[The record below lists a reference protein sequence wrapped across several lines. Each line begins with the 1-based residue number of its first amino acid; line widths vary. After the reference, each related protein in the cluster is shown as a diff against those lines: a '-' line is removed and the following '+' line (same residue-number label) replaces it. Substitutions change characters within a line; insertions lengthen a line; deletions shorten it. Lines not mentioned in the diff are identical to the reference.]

1 MDSLTERRSPSDPG
15 PRGRAE
21 LARALARRLE
31 GALPPALEGLGTPL
45 DRADWLVVDVE
56 TTGLGRA
63 CEITEIGA
71 LRMRGTQVVDEF
83 EELVR
88 PSAPIPPFIEKMTG
102 ITTDM
107 VAGAD
112 PVQAVYPR
120 FAAWAGAGAPG
131 RVLVAHNA
139 DFDMGFLARAA
150 RACSMPW
157 RTPPSV
163 DTLSLARLALPRPV
177 VVNHRLGTVARYF
190 RTTTAPGHRA
200 LGDARATGEVLCG
213 LVGLAEEAG
222 FGHVEDLV
230 AVCRWYAARRP

>member
-15 PRGRAE
+15 PGGRAE

-45 DRADWLVVDVE
+45 ERADWLVVDVE

-83 EELVR
+83 QELVR

-139 DFDMGFLARAA
+139 DFDMGFLARAS

-177 VVNHRLGTVARYF
+177 VANHRLGTVARYF
-190 RTTTAPGHRA
+190 RTATAPGHRA

-213 LVGLAEEAG
+213 LAGLAAEAG

>member
-1 MDSLTERRSPSDPG
+1 
-15 PRGRAE
+15 
-21 LARALARRLE
+21 

-45 DRADWLVVDVE
+45 ERADWLVVDVE

-177 VVNHRLGTVARYF
+177 VANHRLGTVARHF
-190 RTTTAPGHRA
+190 RTATAPGHRA

-213 LVGLAEEAG
+213 LAGLAAEAG

-230 AVCRWYAARRP
+230 AMCRWYAARRP

>member
-1 MDSLTERRSPSDPG
+1 MLGLLSGSC
-15 PRGRAE
+15 
-21 LARALARRLE
+21 RL
-31 GALPPALEGLGTPL
+31 
-45 DRADWLVVDVE
+45 
-56 TTGLGRA
+56 
-63 CEITEIGA
+63 
-71 LRMRGTQVVDEF
+71 
-83 EELVR
+83 
-88 PSAPIPPFIEKMTG
+88 
-102 ITTDM
+102 
-107 VAGAD
+107 AD

-139 DFDMGFLARAA
+139 DFDMGFLARAS

-177 VVNHRLGTVARYF
+177 VANHRLGTVARYF

-213 LVGLAEEAG
+213 LVGLADEAG

-230 AVCRWYAARRP
+230 AVCRWYAAQRP